1 VTDSWY
7 NGTGAYFFA
16 RVVVINL
23 SFLGAT
29 RLHILLLLR
38 RAPRTIGEL
47 GEILRVS
54 DNAVRSH
61 VISLE
66 RDQLVRPGE
75 RRPGVRKPSATY
87 VLTETADQM
96 FAKPYAQVLGA
107 VIGEVRER
115 HGRDEVVDVL
125 RTIGA
130 RMARG
135 RIGPVAELRGRG
147 RIEAIAR
154 LIDDLGGLAEIEE
167 RDGRFV
173 VRGYNCPL
181 LAIVGDH
188 PEICQLIAALIEGI
202 LGNGTVREC
211 CQRGEEVACCFEIDL
226 TTPRPDPIP
235 TDVIRPEPPRPPRM
249 NDRTA
254 S

>member
-1 VTDSWY
+1 LFER
-7 NGTGAYFFA
+7 A
-16 RVVVINL
+16 VVINL

-38 RAPRTIGEL
+38 RAPRTISEL

-61 VISLE
+61 VLSLE
-66 RDQLVRPGE
+66 RDQLVRLGE

-107 VIGEVRER
+107 VISEVRER
-115 HGRDEVVDVL
+115 HGSDEVVDVL
-125 RTIGA
+125 RAIGS

-135 RIGPVAELRGRG
+135 RMGQVVELHGRG

-154 LIDDLGGLAEIEE
+154 LIDDLGGLAEVEE
-167 RDGRFV
+167 RDGRFI

-188 PEICQLIAALIEGI
+188 PEICKLVEALIEGI

-211 CQRGEEVACCFEIDL
+211 CQRGEDVACCFEIDL
-226 TTPRPDPIP
+226 TPSLPDSIP
-235 TDVIRPEPPRPPRM
+235 TDVIRPEPSLPLRI
-249 NDRTA
+249 NDLP
-254 S
+254 SS